1 MSTQVASTI
10 RAITVYCSSSK
21 SVDRVYFDAAA
32 GLGRAI
38 AREGWTLVYGGN
50 NVGCMGALADG
61 ARAAGGRVIGITPQL
76 LVDKGIADN
85 GCDELVVTQSMR
97 ERKELLEHRGDAFI
111 ALPGGI
117 GTFEELFEIVVGRHL
132 GYHRKPIIVL
142 NIANYYGPL
151 LEMMRHGLSERF
163 IRGSMNDLFHV
174 CDTVEDA
181 VTYLRRQHVDATKSI
196 SPAAAAE

>member
-1 MSTQVASTI
+1 MSSQVASTI
-10 RAITVYCSSSK
+10 RAVTVYCSSSK

-38 AREGWTLVYGGN
+38 AQCGWTLVYGGN

-76 LVDKGIADN
+76 LVDKGIADTA
-85 GCDELVVTQSMR
+85 CDELVVTQSMR

-132 GYHRKPIIVL
+132 GYHRKPIILL

-151 LEMMRHGLSERF
+151 LEMMRHGLDERF
-163 IRGSMNDLFHV
+163 IRGSLEGLFHV
-174 CDTVEDA
+174 GGTVEDA
-181 VTYLRRQHVDATKSI
+181 VMYLRRQHADAPKSI
-196 SPAAAAE
+196 PPAAAAE